1 MKPGFNS
8 VARQLVRALHYQCEG
23 FAEVDIRRSSA
34 LELLRDGDLV
44 LQHAKGVVFCRQPR

>member
-34 LELLRDGDLV
+34 LELGDLV